1 MEPHYIYPIMPDP
14 RTDIPTRAPA
24 ATSEDDTILP
34 FQVEALDL
42 RGRVVRFGPAIDTIL
57 SRHRYP
63 APVAKLLG
71 EAIVLTV
78 LLGSTLK
85 FEGRFILQTQSD
97 GPVRML
103 VIDYT
108 TPGKVRACARFD
120 AARVAAAIAA
130 GAADPGALLGRGH
143 LAMTI
148 DQGPDTARYQ
158 GIVALEGKDL
168 EHAAHE
174 YFLRSE
180 QIPTRVRLA
189 VAEELRAGAN
199 GARHRWRAGG
209 LLLQFLPQSPER
221 ARQPDL
227 DPGDVPEGV
236 ELEVAPEDDAW
247 VEGRSLVATVEDV
260 ELLDPEVSAEQL
272 LYRLFH
278 ERGVRVFRSQG
289 FARPMLV
296 LARRRRA
303 DAAQL
308 PPGRP
313 RPHGRERQDHGHL
326 RVLQLDLCVRADGGE
341 RADVRRRH
349 TRRVGKPVPA
359 PTGDR
364 RPYRCRMKRG
374 ARDFAHASRLPQ
386 RLCSAWARRCSDL
399 RGEPNDV
406 RGSRLCPPYELL
418 FALIDRP
425 RALRGVEREGRN
437 VDVELARRSRS
448 PCRRCRS

>member
-1 MEPHYIYPIMPDP
+1 MSDLQP
-14 RTDIPTRAPA
+14 DIPTRAPA
-24 ATSEDDTILP
+24 PTSADDTILP

-42 RGRVVRFGPAIDTIL
+42 RGRLVRFGPAIDTIL

-63 APVAKLLG
+63 APVAKLVG

-120 AARVAAAIAA
+120 AARVEAAIAQR
-130 GAADPGALLGRGH
+130 AADPGALLGRGH

-174 YFLRSE
+174 YFMRSE

-189 VAEELRAGAN
+189 VAEELRAGTD

-209 LLLQFLPQSPER
+209 LLLQFLPEAQER
-221 ARQPDL
+221 ARQRDL
-227 DPGDVPEGV
+227 DPGDVPEGI
-236 ELEVAPEDDAW
+236 ELDVPSEDDAW

-260 ELLDPEVSAEQL
+260 ELIDPDVSSEQL

-278 ERGVRVFRSQG
+278 ERGVRVFR
-289 FARPMLV
+289 AKDLH
-296 LARRRRA
+296 
-303 DAAQL
+303 AQCSCS
-308 PPGRP
+308 
-313 RPHGRERQDHGHL
+313 RE
-326 RVLQLDLCVRADGGE
+326 
-341 RADVRRRH
+341 
-349 TRRVGKPVPA
+349 
-359 PTGDR
+359 
-364 RPYRCRMKRG
+364 
-374 ARDFAHASRLPQ
+374 
-386 RLCSAWARRCSDL
+386 
-399 RGEPNDV
+399 
-406 RGSRLCPPYELL
+406 
-418 FALIDRP
+418 
-425 RALRGVEREGRN
+425 GVERMLRSFPQDDRDHMVENGKITVTCEFCN
-437 VDVELARRSRS
+437 STYVFEPADVSS
-448 PCRRCRS
+448 N